1 MRLRLSR
8 RLVAPSLALLLVL
21 LLVLGAAVGVLVNR
35 ALLSGGNHSTGTH
48 VVQVAPT
55 STAQGQ
61 LAEAVSLNVWR
72 TGVQSLTTTYDA
84 PRARAQVTITLGGSV
99 PNTPLKVS
107 AAQELTRSLCLM
119 ALQALWTSDVALT
132 QTAILVQ
139 GPAQDI
145 YADVTT
151 HVYGEATLTASAAQ
165 RIAWSTISADAAWN
179 TYDFAFLQ
187 SDFVLND

>member
-8 RLVAPSLALLLVL
+8 RLVALVLALLLVL
-21 LLVLGAAVGVLVNR
+21 GTVGVLVSHT
-35 ALLSGGNHSTGTH
+35 LLNGDNHSTGTH
-48 VVQVAPT
+48 MVQATPI

-84 PRARAQVTITLGGSV
+84 KRAYAKVTITLGGSV

-119 ALQALWTSDVALT
+119 VLQALWTSGVALS
-132 QTAILVQ
+132 QTDVLVQ

-145 YADVTT
+145 YADVTSQP
-151 HVYGEATLTASAAQ
+151 YGEVTLRASAAQ

-179 TYDFAFLQ
+179 AYDFAFLQ
-187 SDFVLND
+187 GDFVLND